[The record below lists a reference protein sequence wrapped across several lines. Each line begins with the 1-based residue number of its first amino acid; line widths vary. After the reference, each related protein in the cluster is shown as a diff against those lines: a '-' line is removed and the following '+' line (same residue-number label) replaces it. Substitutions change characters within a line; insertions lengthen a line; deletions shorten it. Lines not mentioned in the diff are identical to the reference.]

1 VDDTPDCLNPLM
13 KLLHKAGHLV
23 EGASKGKEALDVME
37 RFRPDSVILD
47 LMMPIMDGIT
57 FLEVMRRNPA
67 WQDVRVIVFTGYGDG
82 LNARP
87 LAELGVEE
95 VFLKAS
101 INYGRL
107 IAAVA

>member
-1 VDDTPDCLNPLM
+1 M

-23 EGASKGKEALDVME
+23 EGASNGKEALDVME

-67 WQDVRVIVFTGYGDG
+67 WQDVRVIVFTGYADG
-82 LNARP
+82 LNARR